1 MAELNTL
8 VVRKPCFGLPTGCTQ
23 SLSAYIYLKFAQIP
37 FQLDFH
43 LNNPHSNQI
52 PYFEVGDS
60 VAYNNEKEGI
70 IECLK
75 KDVGVVDLDSGVSSL
90 PEWISTKAILTTWLA
105 DALAYELWLGCEGSS
120 AYSIYYS
127 DLPWPLGKILSW
139 KKAIWVKLK
148 HGITNDNAEV
158 KKEEVSFSFL
168 FFAWFIISDGQIYER
183 AKSAY
188 EALSSCLD
196 FGLFF
201 IFGAIIDF
209 ILQVRYSYALFGLCR
224 PSSLDAIFLAHGLVV
239 LHALPESSMLR
250 IKFSEHANLVRYVQ
264 QCKTELID
272 AAPSPS
278 SAPQFHTDATS
289 SASKSHSSSKPK
301 SKPKREKTQ
310 EEKTFKRKAKYFVVA
325 QLVAVVVFLTLMTSF
340 DDAEVELDDD
350 DGSYDYDE

>member
-158 KKEEVSFSFL
+158 KKEE
-168 FFAWFIISDGQIYER
+168 IYER

-188 EALSSCLD
+188 EALSSCL
-196 FGLFF
+196 GEQNYLFEN
-201 IFGAIIDF
+201 
-209 ILQVRYSYALFGLCR
+209 R

>member
-158 KKEEVSFSFL
+158 KKEESYL
-168 FFAWFIISDGQIYER
+168 WE
-183 AKSAY
+183 
-188 EALSSCLD
+188 D